1 MTEDL
6 YRIVSDD
13 SVIIARWMKLDIA
26 LLLIKA
32 LMNEYY
38 NEPYL
43 AYTIVRESD
52 QYEEK
57 CDDGKQC
64 L

>member
-38 NEPYL
+38 AEPYL

-57 CDDGKQC
+57 CDDEKQC